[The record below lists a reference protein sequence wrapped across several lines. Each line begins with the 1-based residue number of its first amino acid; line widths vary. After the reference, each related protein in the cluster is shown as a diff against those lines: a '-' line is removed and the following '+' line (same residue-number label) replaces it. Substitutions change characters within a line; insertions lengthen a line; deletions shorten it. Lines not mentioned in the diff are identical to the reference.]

1 MFYRF
6 FLLIVGLITLYTGYS
21 NDVLVTFSF
30 YFSLIL
36 SSLFLLNFKRNI
48 KLTLYIAFI
57 ILASYIK
64 ELIPF
69 MPLICYDMY
78 NDEYNRN
85 ILLLTLIPLVNNYDK
100 NISIY
105 VLLFIFIS
113 IILKDRNIN
122 YEKLENDYYDFQENI
137 EYERDN
143 LNKKLQNTNKLIDEN
158 TELAIIKER
167 ARIARDIHDNLGH
180 SLTRSLYQLKM
191 HEMKSGVDLSDVK
204 ENINNSMLEIRN
216 SVHNLQNTTIDL
228 NEEIEKIIAKEDK
241 LKIYYKNNLDRELNS
256 KVKLGLLYT
265 IKECLVNTLKHSNA
279 TKFDIQI
286 FEINSEINMLIKD
299 NGSNYEPIKPG
310 IGLINI
316 ENRVKE
322 LGGKVTLSTDNGF
335 RVFIKL
341 SLEEKWLIL

>member
-6 FLLIVGLITLYTGYS
+6 FLLMVGLITLYTGYS
-21 NDVLVTFSF
+21 SDILATFSF
-30 YFSLIL
+30 YFSVIF

-48 KLTLYIAFI
+48 KLSLYSIFI
-57 ILASYIK
+57 ILAVYVK

-69 MPLICYDMY
+69 LPLISYDIY
-78 NDEYNRN
+78 HDEYNKN
-85 ILLLTLIPLVNNYDK
+85 ILLLTLIPLIHNYDK

-105 VLLFIFIS
+105 MLLFIFIA
-113 IILKDRNIN
+113 IILKDRNMN

-143 LNKKLQNTNKLIDEN
+143 LSKKLLSTNKLIDEN

-191 HEMKSGVDLSDVK
+191 HEMTSGIDLSDVK

-228 NEEIEKIIAKEDK
+228 NEEIEKIIAKEEN
-241 LKIYYKNNLDRELNS
+241 LKVSYTNNLQKELNS
-256 KVKLGLLYT
+256 KIKLGLLYT
-265 IKECLVNTLKHSNA
+265 IKECLVNTTKHSNA
-279 TKFDIQI
+279 TTFDIQI
-286 FEINSEINMLIKD
+286 FEINGEINTLIKD
-299 NGSNYEPIKPG
+299 NGNNYKPIKPG

-316 ENRVKE
+316 ENRINE
-322 LGGKVTLSTDNGF
+322 LGGKVTFSTDNGF
-335 RVFIKL
+335 RVFIKIA
-341 SLEEKWLIL
+341 LEEQ